1 MAGGQSAA
9 LEYQLNETNWT
20 ATKTSWEYRAQGVN
34 SPVLSDV
41 QRLPNGNT
49 LVTYSTVGEIHEV
62 SSTGTL
68 IQRLDTTSFG
78 YAEFRKSLYGPP
90 LR

>member
-1 MAGGQSAA
+1 MQNGMSAA
-9 LEYQLNETNWT
+9 LEYTLDTTSWT
-20 ATKTSWEYRAQGVN
+20 ATKSSWEYRANGVA
-34 SPVLSDV
+34 SAVLGDT

-49 LVTYSTVGEIHEV
+49 LVTYSVAGDIHEV
-62 SSTGTL
+62 TPTGQLVQKLEGQT
-68 IQRLDTTSFG
+68 FG